1 MTMNS
6 VLTHCSSQLSELT
19 ASYEWCLSRP
29 IREAAACRRDL
40 AVISEKARYLNR
52 RLTDLFMEDE
62 SECDMAALLNTANDA
77 ARLSIRASHVLAL
90 DSAFLVHL
98 LGAIL
103 WKITLKKPKCAR

>member
-19 ASYEWCLSRP
+19 ASYEWCLSR
-29 IREAAACRRDL
+29 RRDL

-77 ARLSIRASHVLAL
+77 ARLSIRASHVLA
-90 DSAFLVHL
+90 A
-98 LGAIL
+98 
-103 WKITLKKPKCAR
+103 

>member
-77 ARLSIRASHVLAL
+77 ARLSIRVSHVLA
-90 DSAFLVHL
+90 A
-98 LGAIL
+98 
-103 WKITLKKPKCAR
+103 